1 MSVDTM
7 RFIFLK
13 DPLSIGNVVNL
24 RFMPSRLVG
33 DMSLPCARFSRTS
46 LAYGGM
52 IHLIESAAQRAT
64 QPESLFL

>member
-13 DPLSIGNVVNL
+13 DPLSIGNVVNP

-33 DMSLPCARFSRTS
+33 VMSLPCTRFSSTS
-46 LAYGGM
+46 LIYGG
-52 IHLIESAAQRAT
+52 IIRLIESAAQRVT